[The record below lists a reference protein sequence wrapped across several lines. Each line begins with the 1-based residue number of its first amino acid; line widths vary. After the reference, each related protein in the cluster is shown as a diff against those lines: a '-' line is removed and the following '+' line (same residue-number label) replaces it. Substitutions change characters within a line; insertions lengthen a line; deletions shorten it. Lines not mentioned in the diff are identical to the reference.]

1 MNKAILGV
9 TNNFPESWICDVT
22 NLSNSNMPN
31 MNKELDWTHLQSVN
45 HRDFGRLCP
54 RSRSEGEYNFDDE
67 DYNEEEN
74 KHENHVIDD
83 DEEKEDLNLKKS
95 MRRAPTPET
104 EVKMIARTFFVPS
117 VITSSSCWENGC

>member
-1 MNKAILGV
+1 
-9 TNNFPESWICDVT
+9 
-22 NLSNSNMPN
+22 

-74 KHENHVIDD
+74 KDENHVIDDEDYNKEENKDESHVIDD
-83 DEEKEDLNLKKS
+83 DEEKEDLYLKKS

>member
-67 DYNEEEN
+67 DYNEEEEN
-74 KHENHVIDD
+74 KDYII
-83 DEEKEDLNLKKS
+83 
-95 MRRAPTPET
+95 MRR
-104 EVKMIARTFFVPS
+104 RTRMKTMLS
-117 VITSSSCWENGC
+117 MTMRRRRI